1 MSPRL
6 ALSLWIA
13 LALALAAPAA
23 RSQPADLAGEEEFG
37 PVPPRLAWL
46 DGDVS
51 LERGGGAAA
60 QPAVVNMPLAPGDL
74 LRSGSRS
81 SFELQIGPKAFA
93 RGWSNTA
100 LVLER
105 RERDGLAFGLLEG
118 DLALDIRQTAAE
130 GGVEILAGGLSTVI
144 RQAGYYRV
152 TAAPEK
158 IVLQVRR
165 GGLAALTLPG
175 GGRIEVFSGREFT
188 LDPRPG
194 GSFATVPVPAADAW
208 DDWNIAR
215 TDDLV
220 RSESERYVASDLYG
234 TWELDRYGYWREVPE
249 YGPVWTP
256 YYVPPAWVPYST
268 GFWVHDPYYGWTWV
282 DTQPWGWAPFHY
294 GRWVRVHG
302 RWCWA
307 PGPRIVRP
315 VYAPALV
322 VFAASSSGSFLF
334 SLNGPPQAW
343 VALGWGEP
351 CVPWWGRPEFRRP
364 WWGGWG
370 GPRIVN
376 HVVVKHTTVVHVH
389 QLRSFEH
396 ARTHQAVVKAREDHF
411 ARGRFDHGRFAG
423 RHDAGGRHPTWGG
436 DRLERPMRVVGEEP
450 NRPSMGEAHRPQREE
465 ERPKEVRTPISE
477 AERASQ
483 DRQAPAPRREP
494 GNPSR
499 FQAEDSAGPR
509 QTAVTVP
516 QERTREP
523 SRHPQREVR
532 TPISEAER
540 ASQDRQAPMPNR
552 DPGPAPR
559 PQPLPGFH
567 REPSPAPRLQNEP
580 PAGLRQIPLTVPQ
593 ERTREPRRYLQ
604 REAAPAASPPA
615 VSTLRGEQ
623 PRSGWRSPGPARTP
637 QSEAFS
643 REAGAESLRRIP
655 ARQKGWD

>member
-1 MSPRL
+1 MLLRL
-6 ALSLWIA
+6 ALSLWIV
-13 LALALAAPAA
+13 LAWALAAPTA
-23 RSQPADLAGEEEFG
+23 RSQPADLAGEEELG
-37 PVPPRLAWL
+37 PVPPRLSWL
-46 DGDVS
+46 DGDVT
-51 LERGGGAAA
+51 LERGGSAEA

-74 LRSGSRS
+74 LRSGARS

-93 RGWSNTA
+93 RGWSNTT
-100 LVLER
+100 LVLQR
-105 RERDGLAFGLLEG
+105 RERDGLAFDLLEG
-118 DLALDIRQTAAE
+118 DLTLDIRQTAAQA
-130 GGVEILAGGLSTVI
+130 GIQIFAGGLSTVI

-152 TAAPEK
+152 MAAPEK

-165 GGLAALTLPG
+165 GGQAALTLAD
-175 GGRIEVFSGREFT
+175 GGRLEVISDREFT

-194 GSFATVPVPAADAW
+194 GSFATVPVPASDAW

-234 TWELDRYGYWREVPE
+234 TRELDRHGYWRQVPE

-256 YYVPPAWVPYST
+256 YHVPSGWIPYST

-322 VFAASSSGSFLF
+322 VFAASPSGSFLF

-370 GPRIVN
+370 GPRVVN
-376 HVVVKHTTVVHVH
+376 HVVVKQTTVVHVH

-396 ARTHQAVVKAREDHF
+396 ARIHHAVVKAREDHF
-411 ARGRFDHGRFAG
+411 PRRRYDHGRFVAG
-423 RHDAGGRHPTWGG
+423 HDAGGRHSTGVV
-436 DRLERPMRVVGEEP
+436 DRSERPMRVVGEEP
-450 NRPSMGEAHRPQREE
+450 NRYSVRETRRPQREE
-465 ERPKEVRTPISE
+465 VRPKEVRTPISE
-477 AERASQ
+477 AKQASP
-483 DRQAPAPRREP
+483 DRPAPMAPWEP
-494 GNPSR
+494 GTVRR
-499 FQAEDSAGPR
+499 FQPEASVNPR
-509 QTAVTVP
+509 RTPVTMP
-516 QERTREP
+516 QER
-523 SRHPQREVR
+523 
-532 TPISEAER
+532 A
-540 ASQDRQAPMPNR
+540 
-552 DPGPAPR
+552 
-559 PQPLPGFH
+559 
-567 REPSPAPRLQNEP
+567 
-580 PAGLRQIPLTVPQ
+580 
-593 ERTREPRRYLQ
+593 REPRRYLQ
-604 REAAPAASPPA
+604 REAAPTASPPA

-623 PRSGWRSPGPARTP
+623 PRIGWHSPGPVRTP
-637 QSEAFS
+637 PSGAFSS
-643 REAGAESLRRIP
+643 REAGAEAVRRIP
-655 ARQKGWD
+655 SRRKGWD